1 MPGSNVCTYCVDR
14 RRLVRRLLPFAKPYA
29 GKLALSVLLCFA
41 ISAVGV
47 ITPYFS
53 KQLINDYIAN
63 PDIDPSAPGVLPG
76 FLALVLAIAAAGL
89 LTAGISAVKS
99 ALVVKASSGILVD
112 LRDAIYRSI
121 QKLSLAGV
129 SRRTAGELINRV
141 TEDTQTLREFL
152 AGDLPDIIQQGL
164 VLGSVTVVMF
174 FIDWRIALIVL
185 APVPVMLLVFSRLM
199 KYTHRLYNSQ
209 WHASSECGTI
219 LHDIFSGIR
228 VVKVFGNEEY
238 EEKRFE
244 RAARKLANISVRNER
259 IWNLTMPVAYF
270 ALALGEY
277 AAIYILGGK
286 VLGGSIGLGD
296 MSQVLSYVAMIYG
309 PVRWMASV
317 PRRITRTVTSMTK
330 VFEIIDEEPDVA
342 DAADCISAPIKGDI
356 SFRHAYFGYN
366 NYENVL
372 KDINIDIKTGE
383 MAGIVGRSGVG
394 KSTLINL
401 IMRLYDLT
409 GGELLIDGKDI
420 RSYSQHSLRGQIG
433 VVLQETY
440 LFRGT
445 VYDNIAYARPGCT
458 PEQVLRAS
466 RLANAHQ
473 FIVKLPDGY
482 NTYVGERGQTLS
494 GGEKQRIAIARAVLR
509 DPRILILDEATASL
523 DTETER
529 LVQDAVNS
537 LTRGRTTIAIAH
549 RLSTLRNATKLIVL
563 EKGTVEE
570 TGTHEQLI
578 QSGGRYCKLV
588 MAQRKMSK
596 MLK

>member
-1 MPGSNVCTYCVDR
+1 MYGKSWACPPGVGTVDACKEACLKYGRCLMIATITEVTDIADIEEIRYIQYVGCAALEYDRGGETFELCRSDMINAADLQSVTKRLRSVSEGRGPGTPDPFSRTHCEKFGRRFMPGSNVCTYCVDR

-199 KYTHRLYNSQ
+199 KYTNRLYNSQ

-228 VVKVFGNEEY
+228 VVKVFGNAEVSSAKLK
-238 EEKRFE
+238 KRGI
-244 RAARKLANISVRNER
+244 R
-259 IWNLTMPVAYF
+259 
-270 ALALGEY
+270 
-277 AAIYILGGK
+277 GK
-286 VLGGSIGLGD
+286 
-296 MSQVLSYVAMIYG
+296 
-309 PVRWMASV
+309 
-317 PRRITRTVTSMTK
+317 
-330 VFEIIDEEPDVA
+330 
-342 DAADCISAPIKGDI
+342 
-356 SFRHAYFGYN
+356 
-366 NYENVL
+366 
-372 KDINIDIKTGE
+372 
-383 MAGIVGRSGVG
+383 
-394 KSTLINL
+394 
-401 IMRLYDLT
+401 
-409 GGELLIDGKDI
+409 
-420 RSYSQHSLRGQIG
+420 
-433 VVLQETY
+433 
-440 LFRGT
+440 
-445 VYDNIAYARPGCT
+445 
-458 PEQVLRAS
+458 
-466 RLANAHQ
+466 
-473 FIVKLPDGY
+473 
-482 NTYVGERGQTLS
+482 
-494 GGEKQRIAIARAVLR
+494 AV
-509 DPRILILDEATASL
+509 
-523 DTETER
+523 
-529 LVQDAVNS
+529 
-537 LTRGRTTIAIAH
+537 
-549 RLSTLRNATKLIVL
+549 
-563 EKGTVEE
+563 
-570 TGTHEQLI
+570 
-578 QSGGRYCKLV
+578 
-588 MAQRKMSK
+588 
-596 MLK
+596 